1 MLHVADLLVLV
12 GYAVTVLILGWIAHR
27 RQSSTDDYFLGGR
40 RLPWIIV
47 GASILAT
54 AFSASSLLGG
64 PGEAFHHGLLWL
76 QLQIGDLLAVAIV
89 VRFFVPALRGRELTT
104 AYEFLEQR
112 FDVRVRWLSSALFQ
126 LQVLFRA
133 GILVYGPAL
142 ALSTLTGVD
151 LAPTILVVGLIAG
164 AYTVL
169 GGLTAVVWTDALQ
182 VGVVVA
188 GLAAV
193 LLSIHAG
200 MDGGILEAFQHAGDA
215 GRMRVV
221 DAAAPLNS
229 PRSVPGAILGY
240 GILALSVFGT
250 NQQTVQRY
258 LSCRSVAEARRAA
271 WLGWALGFAIT
282 ALTLVV
288 GVALFGYYHVRSGA
302 LPDDLAADAI
312 LPFFVAAELPPGVA
326 GLLVAAILAAAMS
339 SLDSALSSLA
349 TTFEVDFL
357 SRARP
362 ASDANR
368 LRRARRLT
376 LVAAVLATG
385 AALALAGR
393 GTLLALGVRVM
404 GWFAGPVLA
413 VFILALRE
421 RRPTPTVVLVA
432 GAIGTLVVLV
442 ASMPGPWPDFLRPGI
457 WSAALGLVVTLACAA
472 IGAAL
477 GTRRSLG

>member
-1 MLHVADLLVLV
+1 MLHPVDLLVLMI
-12 GYAVTVLILGWIAHR
+12 YAALVLILGWIAHR
-27 RQSSTDDYFLGGR
+27 RQSSTVDYFLGGR
-40 RLPWIIV
+40 RLPWIVV

-64 PGEAFHHGLLWL
+64 PGESFHHGFLWL

-89 VRFFVPALRGRELTT
+89 VHFFVPALRGRELTT
-104 AYEFLEQR
+104 AYEFLEQQ

-133 GILVYGPAL
+133 GVLVYGPAL
-142 ALSTLTGVD
+142 ALSTLTGLD
-151 LAPTILVVGLIAG
+151 LKLTIVAVGFLAA

-182 VGVVVA
+182 VGVVLA
-188 GLAAV
+188 GLGAV
-193 LLSIHAG
+193 LIAVQQGMQGGLVAAFSEAG
-200 MDGGILEAFQHAGDA
+200 SAGRLQVVDLEAPF
-215 GRMRVV
+215 
-221 DAAAPLNS
+221 NS
-229 PRSVPGAILGY
+229 PRSVLGAIVGY
-240 GILALSVFGT
+240 GVLALSVFGT

-271 WLGWALGFAIT
+271 WLGWGLGLVVT
-282 ALTLVV
+282 TLTLMV
-288 GVALFGYYHVRSGA
+288 GAALFGFYRTRGGE
-302 LPDDLAADAI
+302 LPADLAADAI
-312 LPFFVAAELPPGVA
+312 LPFFVARELPPGVA

-357 SRARP
+357 ARSRP
-362 ASDANR
+362 ADDGTR

-376 LVAAVLATG
+376 LIAGILATV

-393 GTLLALGVRVM
+393 GTLLALAVRVM

-413 VFILALRE
+413 VFLLALSS
-421 RRPTPTVVLVA
+421 RRPGATTTLVA
-432 GAIGTLVVLV
+432 GAAGTAVVLV
-442 ASMPGPWPDFLRPGI
+442 ASLPGPWPDALRPGI
-457 WSAALGLVVTLACAA
+457 WSATVGLLVTLGVAR
-472 IGAAL
+472 L
-477 GTRRSLG
+477 GQFLGNRGELG

>member
-1 MLHVADLLVLV
+1 MLHPVDLLVLV
-12 GYAVTVLILGWIAHR
+12 GYAVVVVSLGWIAHR
-27 RQSSTDDYFLGGR
+27 RQSSTVDYFLGGR
-40 RLPWIIV
+40 RLPWVVV

-76 QLQIGDLLAVAIV
+76 QLQVGDLLAVIIV

-104 AYEFLEQR
+104 AYEFLEQQ

-142 ALSTLTGVD
+142 ALSTLTGAD
-151 LAPTILVVGLIAG
+151 LNLTILAVGVLAG

-182 VGVVVA
+182 VGVVLA
-188 GLAAV
+188 GLGAV
-193 LLSIHAG
+193 LATIHTG
-200 MDGGILEAFQHAGDA
+200 TDGGLPEAFRLAGAAD
-215 GRMRVV
+215 RLRIV
-221 DAAAPLNS
+221 DPAAPLNS
-229 PRSVPGAILGY
+229 PRSVPGAFLGY

-271 WLGWALGFAIT
+271 WLGWALGAFIT
-282 ALTLVV
+282 ILTLGV
-288 GVALFGYYHVRSGA
+288 GVALYGYYHQRA
-302 LPDDLAADAI
+302 ELLPDELPADAI

-357 SRARP
+357 AARRP
-362 ASDANR
+362 VPEAER
-368 LRRARRLT
+368 LRRARWLT
-376 LVAAVLATG
+376 LAAGILATA

-393 GTLLALGVRVM
+393 GTLLALAVRVM

-413 VFILALRE
+413 VFVLGLRE
-421 RRPTPTVVLVA
+421 RRPSATVTLVAAGVGTAVVL
-432 GAIGTLVVLV
+432 L
-442 ASMPGPWPDFLRPGI
+442 ASIPGPWPEALRPGI
-457 WSAALGLVVTLACAA
+457 WSAALGLAVTLATAA
-472 IGAAL
+472 AGQRL
-477 GTRRSLG
+477 GSRARLH